1 MANVV
6 IIGGGVS
13 GLSAGIYTQMS
24 GHHAIVCERH
34 TVAGGNLTG
43 WDRGGSHID
52 NCIHWLTGT
61 NPATDTY
68 RMWEDLGAL
77 GSDVEVYQ
85 SEALYTCERDG
96 KQISLYRDLDCLE
109 REMIAL
115 SPRDTHA
122 IRSFCK
128 TVRDIQGHVGI
139 GGENNDQPL
148 TNGEKLAS
156 LPGIIKHHW
165 MSTGEFAAR
174 LHHPLLQDFIIS
186 LVGTEFSTFALA
198 VIIATFCGKNG
209 AIPKGS
215 SCAMLER
222 ITKRLLELGGELHLR
237 KEAVSI
243 QHENGRATS
252 VTFSDGSTIAADYVI
267 IATDP
272 IVAYRKLLSM
282 DLPKQLKKKYVRDSK
297 YRFSSYHCAF
307 ACDAKELPFKGDFI
321 FEIPQEY
328 RDRLHTRY
336 LVIREFSHEE
346 SFAPEGKS
354 LLQTLTLCDE
364 KTAHEFVELR
374 ADKTA
379 YVERKR
385 AISND
390 VLALITSKFPSL
402 EGKLT
407 VLDVWTPATYKRYI
421 DSDIGSWMSFIFT
434 PRTLPKKLNNRVR
447 PLKNAVFATQWLNS
461 PGGLPIAGSE
471 GKRAADCVLKM
482 IAKNQKN

>member
-13 GLSAGIYTQMS
+13 GLSAGIYTQMN

-43 WDRGGSHID
+43 WDRDGYHID

-61 NPATDTY
+61 NPATDAY

-85 SEALYTCERDG
+85 SEALYTCEREG
-96 KQISLYRDLDCLE
+96 ERISLYCDLDRLE

-115 SPRDTHA
+115 SSRDTRA

-165 MSTGEFAAR
+165 LSTGEFAAR
-174 LHHPLLQDFIIS
+174 LHHPLLQDLVVS
-186 LVGTEFSTFALA
+186 LVGTEFSAFALA
-198 VIIATFCGKNG
+198 VIVATFCGKNG
-209 AIPKGS
+209 AIPQGS

-222 ITKRLLELGGELHLR
+222 ITKRLLVLGGELHLR

-243 QHENGRATS
+243 QHENGRAKS

-282 DLPKQLKKKYVRDSK
+282 ELPTQLKKKYARDSK

-307 ACDAKELPFKGDFI
+307 ACDTKELPFKGDFI

-328 RDRLHTRY
+328 QARLHTKY
-336 LVIREFSHEE
+336 LVVREFSHEE

-354 LLQTLTLCDE
+354 LLQTLTLCNE
-364 KTAHEFVELR
+364 KTAREFVELR
-374 ADKTA
+374 ADKA
-379 YVERKR
+379 VYAEEKR
-385 AISND
+385 AIAKD
-390 VLALITSKFPSL
+390 VITLITSKFPFL

-407 VLDVWTPATYKRYI
+407 LLDVWTPATYKRYI

-434 PRTLPKKLNNRVR
+434 PRTLPKKLDNRVK

-461 PGGLPIAGSE
+461 PGGLPIAGEE
-471 GKRAADCVLKM
+471 GKRAAQRILQM
-482 IAKNQKN
+482 IEKDQKS